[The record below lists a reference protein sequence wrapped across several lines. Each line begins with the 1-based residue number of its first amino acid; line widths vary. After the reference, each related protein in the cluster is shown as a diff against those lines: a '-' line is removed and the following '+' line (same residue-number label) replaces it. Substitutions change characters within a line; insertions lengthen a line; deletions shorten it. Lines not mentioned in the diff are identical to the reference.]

1 MTAPYTHIE
10 TQLVHAGEPL
20 PRIAGAVEMPI
31 FQSATYESQGEASY
45 HDLRYLRTN
54 NTPSQLALHAKIAVL
69 ERAEAALVSASG
81 MAAISTTLLAV
92 LSSGDHLL
100 AQSCLYGGTHD
111 LITGELPKLGISAD
125 FIDAQR
131 PDSWEARLRPTT
143 RAIYVETMT
152 NPLLEVGDLEGVARF
167 ARAHGLVSII
177 DNTLATPI
185 NFRPLEVGFD
195 LAVHSAT
202 KYLNGHSDIVAG
214 AVAGTAATIERIR
227 HRANHLGGCLDPHA
241 AFLLKRGL
249 KTLALRVRYQNDSTL
264 EIAQFLEAHPAV
276 ARVNYAGLE
285 SHPQHAR
292 ARRLFA
298 GFGGLLSF
306 ELEGPAR
313 RAEEFAQRVRIP
325 TVAPSL
331 GGVHTLLTRPAS
343 TSHAGLS
350 RADRERLGI
359 SEGLLRLAVGIE
371 ATEDLL
377 EDFRQALG

>member
-54 NTPSQLALHAKIAVL
+54 NTPSQIALHEKIAVL

-306 ELEGPAR
+306 ELDGPAS

-359 SEGLLRLAVGIE
+359 SEGLLRLSVGIE

>member
-306 ELEGPAR
+306 ELDGPAS

-359 SEGLLRLAVGIE
+359 SEGLLRLSVGIE